1 MSCQRSREKFPR
13 ETIPYQYNECRN
25 QLPFR
30 SRPGK
35 KISSGQPSTNIEWV
49 QSTECAQLW
58 LMTSFLL
65 DPHLEGF
72 KGAFSSLGIFTRLS
86 ASFSFMALSHLENLQ
101 SDALRPVLSTRA
113 TSRASR
119 PATWPACQSPS
130 IISTWILYRAH
141 PPRTSATWCWL
152 RASIEYTSIEVEK
165 AILISSS

>member
-86 ASFSFMALSHLENLQ
+86 ASFFFHRALSPRE
-101 SDALRPVLSTRA
+101 
-113 TSRASR
+113 
-119 PATWPACQSPS
+119 PAKRCSPACALHPGYIKGISACHLACLPVSIYHFYVDLVSCAPS
-130 IISTWILYRAH
+130 TVVCHVVLATRFDRVHKYRSREGH
-141 PPRTSATWCWL
+141 PHL
-152 RASIEYTSIEVEK
+152 Q
-165 AILISSS
+165 